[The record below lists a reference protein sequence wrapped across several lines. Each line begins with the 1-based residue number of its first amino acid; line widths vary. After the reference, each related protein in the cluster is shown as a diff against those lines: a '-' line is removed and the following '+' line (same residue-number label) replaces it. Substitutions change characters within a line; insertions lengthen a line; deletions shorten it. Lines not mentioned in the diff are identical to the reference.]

1 MGATRD
7 KMQADL
13 ELRAFAATT
22 KKEYLRRAHNFVAYH
37 KRPPTELGEQRF
49 LEDEVSGEPT
59 EAVDSDAAGTLVA
72 HSGKNFWTSHL

>member
-13 ELRAFAATT
+13 ELRAFASTT

-37 KRPPTELGEQRF
+37 GRPPMELGEQ
-49 LEDEVSGEPT
+49 EVRE
-59 EAVDSDAAGTLVA
+59 
-72 HSGKNFWTSHL
+72 